1 MKRIVICF
9 DGTWNTPNDDG
20 DVESGANTNV
30 RKLYLALS
38 DQDDNGV
45 KQHAVYI
52 RGVGDRWYNRLR
64 GGALGVGLDRR
75 IKEGYEE
82 LVASYDDGDEIYVIG
97 FSRGAYSARSLV
109 GMIRNVGLLQ
119 KSHRKEIHAA
129 YELYRTRD
137 EGADSPVA
145 EVFRERYS
153 REVGITCLGVWDTV
167 GALGVPLNSFNWFN
181 ARRYQFHDTELSGI
195 VENAFHAVAVD
206 EHRASFAPTLWSPRQ
221 KPDQRMEQVW
231 FCGAHADVGGGYH
244 RAELSD
250 IPLLW
255 MAERL
260 KECGLAFR
268 EDKLPR
274 LSPSNV
280 LAEPHDSFG
289 AFMKGAY
296 QLISSRSYRTVGET
310 RNGEEHVSDTVQQRL
325 RKLRTYRPINP
336 IGAYLRLEGMASA
349 SLRRLRDL
357 ASLL

>member
-1 MKRIVICF
+1 MKRIIICF

-30 RKLYLALS
+30 RKLYLAVS
-38 DQDDNGV
+38 DRDDNGV
-45 KQHAVYI
+45 KQHAAYI

-64 GGALGVGLDRR
+64 GGAFGVGLDKR

-82 LVASYDDGDEIYVIG
+82 LVNSYEDGDEIFVIG

-137 EGADSPVA
+137 EGADSPTA
-145 EVFRERYS
+145 ELFRERFS
-153 REVGITCLGVWDTV
+153 REVGISCLGVWDTV
-167 GALGVPLNSFNWFN
+167 GALGVPLNSFDWFN

-195 VENAFHAVAVD
+195 VRNAFHAVAVD
-206 EHRASFAPTLWSPRQ
+206 EHRASYMPTLWAPRE

-250 IPLLW
+250 VSLLW
-255 MAERL
+255 MTERL
-260 KECGLAFR
+260 KECGLAVR
-268 EDKLPR
+268 DDKLPGI
-274 LSPSNV
+274 SPANF

-289 AFMKGAY
+289 HFMKGAY
-296 QLISSRSYRTVGET
+296 QLFSSRSYRTVGET
-310 RNGEEHVSDTVQQRL
+310 RNGAERLSDAINQRL
-325 RKLRTYRPINP
+325 KQLQDYRPRNP
-336 IGAYLRLEGMASA
+336 LGAYLLLRDDVLAEA
-349 SLRRLRDL
+349 RRLRDL
-357 ASLL
+357 ARLI